1 MLPLQSTLPL
11 VSCSFDCQTFC
22 MTRYPST
29 GQSFAQA
36 LTASV
41 LLTQEVDNHLWRS
54 HFKPWAANTLDLQG
68 IHHPRQSGV
77 EGLVLLY
84 NTRRFELLCH
94 RQIYFNEQISKDPS
108 PHESEHALRGSGI
121 SNNHHPASTTT
132 RGRQQAVMQ
141 AREEA
146 N

>member
-1 MLPLQSTLPL
+1 
-11 VSCSFDCQTFC
+11 V
-22 MTRYPST
+22 
-29 GQSFAQA
+29 
-36 LTASV
+36 
-41 LLTQEVDNHLWRS
+41 LTQEVDNHLWQS

-94 RQIYFNEQISKDPS
+94 RQIYFKEQISKDPS
-108 PHESEHALRGSGI
+108 PHESEHPSRLSI
-121 SNNHHPASTTT
+121 FHNQASKTT
-132 RGRQQAVMQ
+132 RGQQQAVMQ

-146 N
+146 NPPMKVKSCLKCQLQCQLQCQL